1 MTAPI
6 FKPHNIETR
15 DRHADRESVTSRIEN
30 YREIVAVTNR
40 PLIVSTEAPVKQDA
54 DGVVPEVA
62 AADFNVQNL
71 REALANHGALI
82 VRGYI
87 QKEALDG
94 LTAAAD
100 QVIDACLD
108 PAMKDQPRSTFYD
121 PPQNLSSIMPNGE
134 RELGN
139 TRTFH
144 RESGSA
150 MCIEAPTVAE
160 ALLQLYEQKGLKQLL
175 TDYLEEAPCL
185 SVKKW
190 VLRRSKL
197 PVAEAGWHQDG
208 AFMGTDINS
217 VNMWLPLSRCGGT
230 TGAPGMDLVPRR
242 LNQIA
247 SAEGAQFD
255 WSVSDAM
262 VGSKHAANGPV
273 APVFEVGDAL
283 FFDHFYLHR
292 TQFREDFTK
301 LRYAV
306 ETWFFGES
314 AFPKNQIPLSW

>member
-1 MTAPI
+1 MNTPLFRPDHIAC
-6 FKPHNIETR
+6 R
-15 DRHADRESVTSRIEN
+15 DIDADRESVTQRIES
-30 YREIVAVTNR
+30 YRERLAATD
-40 PLIVSTEAPVKQDA
+40 PALIVPVAEAPA
-54 DGVVPEVA
+54 TPERAFVPEVPA
-62 AADFNVQNL
+62 ASFNVEVL
-71 REALANHGALI
+71 REAIAEHGALT
-82 VRGYI
+82 VRGYFD
-87 QKEALDG
+87 KDELEG
-94 LTAAAD
+94 LIAAAD
-100 QVIDACLD
+100 QVIDACID
-108 PAMKDQPRSTFYD
+108 PALQDQPRSRFYN
-121 PPQNLSSIMPNGE
+121 PPENLRSIMPKGE

-139 TRTFH
+139 TRMFH

-150 MCIEAPTVAE
+150 MCVESPTVAE
-160 ALLQLYEQKGLKQLL
+160 SLLQLYESRGMKELL
-175 TDYLEEAPCL
+175 AQYLGEPPCL

-217 VNMWLPLSRCGGT
+217 VNMWLPLSLCGGT

-242 LNQIA
+242 INQIT

-255 WSVSDAM
+255 WSVSDDM
-262 VGSKHAANGPV
+262 VGSEHAANGPV
-273 APVFEVGDAL
+273 APVFDVGDAL

-314 AFPKNQIPLSW
+314 TFPKNQIPLAW